1 VLYLHLCS
9 TRPVSHKER
18 LSGKKIFV
26 AMDHAVDLLFS
37 HPETMTHGFFDETA
51 CTHTHTCNPLGPL
64 AATHTHTC
72 LHAHLQVF
80 ASGEDTAAEGDPRKA
95 GRKPLGNREA
105 VRKYRE
111 KKKAHAAF
119 LEEEVKKL
127 RATNQQLL
135 RRLQGYAALEAEVA
149 RLRGL
154 LFDVRGKI
162 DSESEIDFCE
172 LQKRSVVGSVKRAD
186 PKLCFDVDG
195 AELAAAPEESS
206 VPTIVDLEVDG
217 SDVGNSI
224 DPVASLVK

>member
-1 VLYLHLCS
+1 MRRNFLA
-9 TRPVSHKER
+9 
-18 LSGKKIFV
+18 IFFV
-26 AMDHAVDLLFS
+26 TMDHAVDLPTSHLLFS
-37 HPETMTHGFFDETA
+37 HPGTITHGFDELLKTATA
-51 CTHTHTCNPLGPL
+51 CTQTHTCNLPGPS
-64 AATHTHTC
+64 AAMHTHTC
-72 LHAHLQVF
+72 LHARLQVF
-80 ASGEDTAAEGDPRKA
+80 ASGEDTVVEGDPRKA

-135 RRLQGYAALEAEVA
+135 RRLQGVAALEAEVV

-154 LFDVRGKI
+154 LFDFRGKI
-162 DSESEIDFCE
+162 DSEIDACE
-172 LQKRSVVGSVKRAD
+172 LQKHSVVGSVKCAV
-186 PKLCFDVDG
+186 PKLCFDADD

-206 VPTIVDLEVDG
+206 VPTIVDLEIGG

-224 DPVASLVK
+224 DAVVSLVK